1 MQSLRLVFTICVVF
15 LLTLPACNR
24 ARRPRTSSSAV
35 QALAEFGDRDGV
47 LWHEVEGD
55 NVFVG
60 LPAPLPKDWKEI
72 LEEAAILGSSATLKE
87 FHATGIQ
94 AEQASW
100 RAYADSYAIGN
111 VIAQDGEVVD

>member
-1 MQSLRLVFTICVVF
+1 MRSVRLAFMVCIAL

-35 QALAEFGDRDGV
+35 RALAELDDREGV